1 MYAVSAQDKIKNT
14 HYSKQ
19 MSNGYHRMPVYAPQ
33 SHVEPHQR
41 HKEYN
46 YTPERKLSKMGR
58 ILKAKKAPAGSS
70 NTDRAKTRKDTKI
83 KIDR

>member
-1 MYAVSAQDKIKNT
+1 MYVNQHT

-19 MSNGYHRMPVYAPQ
+19 MSNGYHRMSVYAPQ

-46 YTPERKLSKMGR
+46 YTPRQKLSKMG
-58 ILKAKKAPAGSS
+58 LF
-70 NTDRAKTRKDTKI
+70 
-83 KIDR
+83 